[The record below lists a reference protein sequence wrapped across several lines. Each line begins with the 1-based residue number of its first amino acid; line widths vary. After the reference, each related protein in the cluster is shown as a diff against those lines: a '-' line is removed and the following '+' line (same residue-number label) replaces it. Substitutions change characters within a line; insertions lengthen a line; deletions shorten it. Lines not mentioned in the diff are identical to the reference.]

1 MILRSFAS
9 NQPFVLLSLPIVVG
23 AMVMPAAFAQPVAW
37 MELPLPLEPTLGQ
50 WLAPIWIRAIV
61 VTIAV
66 LFGAWLANS
75 VFNRSE
81 FFNTPT
87 YVIALI
93 YAFLGG
99 VWSLHQCSP
108 SVLIAGVLV
117 LLGLDRQLRI
127 FKQSRVLHL
136 CFETGFWFGLA
147 ALFFPPFLTLL
158 IGAWIAL
165 VFNRAFNL
173 REHVL
178 LFLSA
183 AVPFLYWFVFLFW
196 TGRTDEF
203 VLFRIAASFN
213 APNWSAAWAWPVIN
227 LAAVVAV
234 AVLIGIPRYL
244 APADRAGNRTKMVK
258 ATFLIMAISQALAL
272 LIGFLAYHIWILP
285 AMLVVCSILLGYW
298 FANYRYSLLAPF
310 VFYAMLILGVLS
322 VGAHYGWV

>member
-66 LFGAWLANS
+66 LFGAWLANT

-87 YVIALI
+87 YVIAFI

-173 REHVL
+173 P
-178 LFLSA
+178 SMQ
-183 AVPFLYWFVFLFW
+183 P
-196 TGRTDEF
+196 G
-203 VLFRIAASFN
+203 
-213 APNWSAAWAWPVIN
+213 
-227 LAAVVAV
+227 
-234 AVLIGIPRYL
+234 
-244 APADRAGNRTKMVK
+244 
-258 ATFLIMAISQALAL
+258 
-272 LIGFLAYHIWILP
+272 
-285 AMLVVCSILLGYW
+285 AMLTSISTPLGAIE
-298 FANYRYSLLAPF
+298 FR
-310 VFYAMLILGVLS
+310 
-322 VGAHYGWV
+322 

>member
-1 MILRSFAS
+1 
-9 NQPFVLLSLPIVVG
+9 
-23 AMVMPAAFAQPVAW
+23 MPAAFAQPVAW

-165 VFNRAFNL
+165 IFNRAFNL

-178 LFLSA
+178 LFLAA

-213 APNWSAAWAWPVIN
+213 APHWSAAWAWPVIN